1 MAIDKDFVIRNGI
14 EVNEDLIYA
23 DPTLSRVGVGTT
35 LPSTKFDVNGD
46 IHSTDS
52 ITSETLISSK
62 DGSYTGI
69 ITANDGYEI
78 GIGGTFIKASV
89 NDRKIG
95 IGSTNPV
102 YTVDLYGPVSTG
114 TTAAY
119 VFGDVEVT
127 GSIKATSLQG
137 QISAGGTVGFT
148 NVSVENVLEANNAEV
163 YTRFTVQETGSD
175 TFTFVAAGNPPGIGF
190 TQNTDNPEIYLARGQ
205 KYLFDLDSG
214 GFPFYIKS
222 QPTAD
227 LNNLYGDGVDNN
239 GAQVGIVT
247 FKVPFNSPNILYYQA
262 SNVSGMGGT
271 IYITNDYKSIVT
283 GIATIITL
291 DAENGDFE
299 YVNVSGMATLANIR
313 STDFSVSSGIVTAK
327 KFVGVSTGSD
337 MISVHQ
343 KNDSVDYQVLFT
355 ESVGVGSYYQLAY
368 VDEDSTHLTY
378 NPSTRTLTSQTFAGI
393 ATGADLINIDE
404 KNDNINYQVLFSSS
418 DLSAY
423 QRPYIDSDNSHFT
436 YNPSTQTLTIS
447 NLVGNLTGDV
457 SGTVTNANFIN
468 IDEKNDNV
476 NYQIIFNDNQ
486 GASYQRLYID
496 SDSGQFVYNPSTRT
510 FNVQNISST
519 NVTGTTFTGTDF
531 IGQASNATNLNLQAR
546 NTTNATH
553 YITFGTSTTG
563 NQRLNTDTS
572 LTYNPGTNTLTTG
585 SFSGNGASVT
595 NIDGGNISTGVINE
609 ARLPNASTSAQGVV
623 QLDNTYPPTNSST
636 TTAPTANVARRL
648 YNESVGV
655 IPSGTTMLFCQASAP
670 TGWTKVTSHNNKAL
684 RVVSGTG
691 GGSGGNN
698 TFTSTFD
705 TRTVPLPRHNH
716 DASTG
721 DAGGHSHSGS
731 TNSAGSHSHGASTG
745 GAGSHSH
752 SINDPGHRHTYER
765 ERIEDRDRD
774 GGGATADNNTNTTFT
789 SFSTT
794 GISINGVGNHS
805 HSVSINAAGNHSHSL
820 SINAAGDHSH
830 SLLINGV
837 GNHSHSVSV
846 SNVGT
851 SGASMDFRVQY
862 VDVIICSKNSY

>member
-23 DPTLSRVGVGTT
+23 DPTSNRVGIGTT
-35 LPSTKFDVNGD
+35 LPNSKLEVNGAVY
-46 IHSTDS
+46 STDS

-102 YTVDLYGPVSTG
+102 YTIDLYGPVSTG

-119 VFGDVEVT
+119 IFGDVEVT

-227 LNNLYGDGVDNN
+227 LNNLYDDGVDNN
-239 GAQVGIVT
+239 GAQVGVVT

-283 GIATIITL
+283 GIATITTL
-291 DAENGDFE
+291 DVENGDFE

-355 ESVGVGSYYQLAY
+355 ESVGVGSYYQLVY

-404 KNDNINYQVLFSSS
+404 KNDNTNYQVLFSSS

-447 NLVGNLTGDV
+447 NLVGDLTGNVTGDLT
-457 SGTVTNANFIN
+457 GTADNADLIN
-468 IDEKNDNV
+468 IDEKNDNT
-476 NYQIIFNDNQ
+476 NYQVLFSTTN
-486 GASYQRLYID
+486 GSGYQRPYID
-496 SDSGQFVYNPSTRT
+496 SNDSHFTYNPST
-510 FNVQNISST
+510 Q
-519 NVTGTTFTGTDF
+519 
-531 IGQASNATNLNLQAR
+531 
-546 NTTNATH
+546 
-553 YITFGTSTTG
+553 
-563 NQRLNTDTS
+563 
-572 LTYNPGTNTLTTG
+572 TL
-585 SFSGNGASVT
+585 SANFSGNGASVT

-623 QLDNTYPPTNSST
+623 QLDNTYPPTSSST

-655 IPSGTTMLFCQASAP
+655 IPSGTTMLFYQASAP

-698 TFTSTFD
+698 TFTATFD
-705 TRTVPLPRHNH
+705 TKTVPLPRHNH
-716 DASTG
+716 GASSENQSNGHTHGVSGSTG
-721 DAGGHSHSGS
+721 NNDVDHTHTGSTTTDGAHTHAISDPGHFHSYDRNEGDTEGGGGDEGGNNKQRDTTRKVTGISVLSTNSGHSH
-731 TNSAGSHSHGASTG
+731 NISTG
-745 GAGSHSH
+745 NQNTNHKH
-752 SINDPGHRHTYER
+752 SINL
-765 ERIEDRDRD
+765 
-774 GGGATADNNTNTTFT
+774 
-789 SFSTT
+789 TT
-794 GISINGVGNHS
+794 GGISANH
-805 HSVSINAAGNHSHSL
+805 NHT
-820 SINAAGDHSH
+820 ITVDNE
-830 SLLINGV
+830 
-837 GNHSHSVSV
+837 
-846 SNVGT
+846 GT